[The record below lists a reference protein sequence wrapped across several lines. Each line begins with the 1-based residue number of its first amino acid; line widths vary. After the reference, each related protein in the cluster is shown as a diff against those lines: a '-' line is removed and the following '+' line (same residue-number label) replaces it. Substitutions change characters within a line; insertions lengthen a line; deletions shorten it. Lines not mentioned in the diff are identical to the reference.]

1 MNKKEVYDF
10 IKARNIW
17 YEVTEHEA
25 VFTMEEASK
34 IKVPYPEYEAK
45 NLFVRDDKKRH
56 YYLITV
62 RGDKRVN
69 LKEFKNKYK
78 TRNLSFASEEDLFN
92 IMNLRKGSVTPMGLL
107 NDKELRVSFYLDKE
121 FMGDKGIIG
130 VHPNENTAALW
141 LKTEELIAIIKEHG
155 NEVNIVEI

>member
-141 LKTEELIAIIKEHG
+141 LKTEDLIAIIKEHG